1 MNINE
6 TKLELVK
13 IILDTKEE
21 ALLEQV
27 KEILSPQGDWWDKL
41 NTEEKAAIDEGLTQ
55 ANRGELIPHEQVMEE
70 ITKRYKK

>member
-27 KEILSPQGDWWDKL
+27 KEIISPEGDWWDKL
-41 NTEEKAAIDEGLTQ
+41 NAHEKAAIDEGLAQ

-70 ITKRYKK
+70 ITKRFKK

>member
-27 KEILSPQGDWWDKL
+27 KGILSPEGDWWDKL
-41 NTEEKAAIDEGLTQ
+41 NAQEKAAIDEGLAQ

-70 ITKRYKK
+70 ITKRFKK

>member
-6 TKLELVK
+6 TKLALVK

-27 KEILSPQGDWWDKL
+27 REILSPEGDWWDRL
-41 NTEEKAAIDEGLTQ
+41 RTQEKVAIDEGLAQ
-55 ANRGELIPHEQVMEE
+55 ANRGELIPHEHVMEE
-70 ITKRYKK
+70 ITKRFKK

>member
-13 IILDTKEE
+13 IILETKEE
-21 ALLEQV
+21 ALLMQV
-27 KEILSPQGDWWDKL
+27 KGILSPEGDWWEKL
-41 NTEEKAAIDEGLTQ
+41 SVQEKAAIDEGLAQ
-55 ANRGELIPHEQVMEE
+55 ANRGELVPHEQVMEE

>member
-1 MNINE
+1 MNIHE

-21 ALLEQV
+21 VLLEQV
-27 KEILSPQGDWWDKL
+27 KEILSPEGDWWDKL
-41 NTEEKAAIDEGLTQ
+41 NAQEKAAIDEGLAQ

-70 ITKRYKK
+70 MTKRFKK

>member
-1 MNINE
+1 MNIHE

-27 KEILSPQGDWWDKL
+27 KEILSPEGDWWDKL
-41 NTEEKAAIDEGLTQ
+41 NAQEKAAIDEGLAQ

-70 ITKRYKK
+70 ITKRFKK

>member
-27 KEILSPQGDWWDKL
+27 KEILSPEGDWWDKL
-41 NTEEKAAIDEGLTQ
+41 NAQEKAAIDEGLAQ

-70 ITKRYKK
+70 IAKRFKK

>member
-27 KEILSPQGDWWDKL
+27 KEILSPEGDWWDKL
-41 NTEEKAAIDEGLTQ
+41 SAQEKAAIDEGLAQ

-70 ITKRYKK
+70 ISKRFKK